1 MTGVTKTDLDWW
13 LELEPQLDW
22 QFATT
27 YAEGAPHEYVVL
39 DRTEGISKADYVRA
53 AHVIRTF
60 GEPMKFYKST
70 RLYLP
75 TPMGFKHWTMDLDL
89 SETTLV
95 NRCRAEHVY
104 GPQNSPRTASG
115 IHSQYDKFASTW
127 DAAHGLTVEEQTATV
142 SLIRETFGEKL
153 WRTLD
158 VGCGTGLPLDLGL
171 AESVRYVGVD
181 PSSAMLNCLVA
192 KHPLLAGVHPM
203 TFAQAIERRVLCG
216 STFETVLALGGA
228 ASYLAP
234 NEIDEMIQRA
244 KRSVLLMHYRDESD
258 AVTTD
263 VDAQLAAASLSHA
276 ISLAAQQVEIGRF
289 VATVIETSSLR

>member
-1 MTGVTKTDLDWW
+1 MTGIGTTDLQWW
-13 LELEPQLDW
+13 LELEAELDW

-27 YAEGAPHEYVVL
+27 YAEGAPHEYVAL
-39 DRTEGISKADYVRA
+39 GRTDGLESDDVVRA

-60 GEPMKFYKST
+60 GVPMKFYKTT
-70 RLYLP
+70 RIYLT

-89 SETTLV
+89 GATTLV

-104 GPQNSPRTASG
+104 GPQNAPSTASG
-115 IHSQYDKFASTW
+115 KPSPYDEFASHW
-127 DAAHGLTVEEQTATV
+127 DAEYGMMPAEQSATE
-142 SLIRETFGEKL
+142 SLLRETFGEKL

-181 PSSAMLNCLVA
+181 SSAAMLNCLVV

-203 TFAQAIERRVLCG
+203 TFTQAIERRVLCG
-216 STFETVLALGGA
+216 STFDSVLALGGA

-234 NEIDEMIQRA
+234 NEIDEMVQRA
-244 KRSVLLMHYRDESD
+244 KQSVLLMHYRDATD

-276 ISLAAQQVEIGRF
+276 ISLASRQVEIGRF
-289 VATVIETSSLR
+289 VATVIETSSLH